1 MFSTTTPAL
10 LELER
15 QEFERYFPVLEL
27 EQLTHRDKRD
37 IDQNMQFLDATL
49 KFLSTTAWQNY
60 RNAMLSWALA
70 CRQRPNLLSDFS
82 VEQLLRNEHIAVL
95 AKEEP
100 PEIISVPVV
109 RGFFRCSRCRSY
121 NTQYTSVQTRSAD
134 EPMTQFVHCNDC
146 GSSWR
151 R

>member
-1 MFSTTTPAL
+1 MFIQTRRQNCLQQMFSTTTPAL

-70 CRQRPNLLSDFS
+70 CRQRPNLLSGS
-82 VEQLLRNEHIAVL
+82 GRVAASQRNHCPCVSHVSTWQLGTN
-95 AKEEP
+95 
-100 PEIISVPVV
+100 
-109 RGFFRCSRCRSY
+109 
-121 NTQYTSVQTRSAD
+121 
-134 EPMTQFVHCNDC
+134 
-146 GSSWR
+146 
-151 R
+151 